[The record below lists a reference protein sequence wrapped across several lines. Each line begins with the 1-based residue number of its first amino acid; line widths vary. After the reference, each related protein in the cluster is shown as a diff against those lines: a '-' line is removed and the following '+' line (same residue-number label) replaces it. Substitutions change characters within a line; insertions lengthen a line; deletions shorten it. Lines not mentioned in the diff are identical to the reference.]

1 MAALP
6 RIPKLTRARLAGI
19 GLASL
24 GLMLAGCSSDPEP
37 TASPETSASETTT
50 SESDVTADTSATGTA
65 ATIAQAGQKTIG
77 SGSARFTAIG
87 STKGEREGSSD
98 TPKATRYSMEG
109 AYDFEN
115 KAIQAKMS
123 GAVFG
128 EQGDVEIISVD
139 EVAYMKLPSLGGEK
153 WLEAPVPEGASNN
166 TLADPAETF
175 VELKNLKNL
184 QEVGPDPVEG
194 VSATKYTGTTEQL
207 KKALAAAGVPVSAG
221 DTGKV
226 TGKSKTSIW
235 IDDEGRII
243 KVANETKAKSSGLKV
258 ESTTSIRFYDLGS
271 DLDIQAPPADQVSS
285 LLDLAANIPQ

>member
-6 RIPKLTRARLAGI
+6 RIPKLTRVRLAGI

-24 GLMLAGCSSDPEP
+24 GLVLAGCSSDPGP
-37 TASPETSASETTT
+37 TASPDASASETSI
-50 SESDVTADTSATGTA
+50 SETDVTPDPSVTGTA
-65 ATIAQAGQKTIG
+65 ATVRQAGQKTIE
-77 SGSARFTAIG
+77 SGSARFTATG
-87 STKGEREGSSD
+87 STKGDREGSSD

-128 EQGDVEIISVD
+128 EQGEVEIISIN
-139 EVAYMKLPSLGGEK
+139 EIAYMKLPSLGGEK
-153 WLEAPVPEGASNN
+153 WLEAPVPEGTSSN

-175 VELKNLKNL
+175 VDLKNLKDL
-184 QEVGPDPVEG
+184 QEVGPDTVEG
-194 VSATKYTGTTEQL
+194 VSATKYTGTTRQL
-207 KKALAAAGVPVSAG
+207 KKALAAAGVPVGEG

-226 TGKSKTSIW
+226 SGKSKTSIW

-243 KVANETKAKSSGLKV
+243 KVANETKAKSGGLKV

-285 LLDLAANIPQ
+285 LSDLAANIPQ